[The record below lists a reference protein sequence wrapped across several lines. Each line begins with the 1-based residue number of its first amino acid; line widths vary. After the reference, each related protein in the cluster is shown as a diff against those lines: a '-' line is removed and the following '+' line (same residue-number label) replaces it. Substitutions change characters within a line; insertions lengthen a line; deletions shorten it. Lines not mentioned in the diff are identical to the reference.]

1 MYESHNFFLAS
12 WGEWTAWDCATN
24 GEQSRSR
31 SCQNPDGPQ
40 AAQICAAG
48 RDIQIVECEITP
60 GTVTLKI
67 KDDWNPLWADTNS
80 GPYRTLSKQIEEQIL
95 AQMAQDEFKDGLAAS
110 TISNFEVSAV
120 QQSADGEV
128 DVVLTYDEH
137 KPTDTANAE
146 QSQAEWIEMLKGLR
160 GKEVTDVETGD
171 TSSAGRTSTGFV
183 ILLLCFIS
191 YFTK

>member
-1 MYESHNFFLAS
+1 
-12 WGEWTAWDCATN
+12 
-24 GEQSRSR
+24 
-31 SCQNPDGPQ
+31 
-40 AAQICAAG
+40 
-48 RDIQIVECEITP
+48 
-60 GTVTLKI
+60 
-67 KDDWNPLWADTNS
+67 
-80 GPYRTLSKQIEEQIL
+80 
-95 AQMAQDEFKDGLAAS
+95 MAQDEFKDGLAAS

-120 QQSADGEV
+120 QESADGEV